1 MVDAIPALA
10 TEKAV
15 ELFGKFGVFT
25 KAELESRVEIQY
37 ERYAKAINI
46 EARAMID
53 IASKQIIPAVI
64 KYTRSL
70 ADTINS
76 VTAAGVPAEVQAEL
90 LSETSGLLCE
100 TKDALKKLTR
110 CTAEASA
117 MEEGE
122 AQARYYHDVVMPAMS
137 ELRAPVDQLEM
148 IVDKDMWP
156 MPSYGDL
163 IFEV

>member
-1 MVDAIPALA
+1 M
-10 TEKAV
+10 
-15 ELFGKFGVFT
+15 
-25 KAELESRVEIQY
+25 EIQY

-76 VTAAGVPAEVQAEL
+76 VTAAGVQAPVQAEL
-90 LSETSGLLCE
+90 LSETSALLGE
-100 TKDALKKLTR
+100 TKDALKKLTQV
-110 CTAEASA
+110 TAEASSMA
-117 MEEGE
+117 EGE
-122 AQARYYHDVVMPAMS
+122 TQARYYHDTVMPAMS
-137 ELRAPVDQLEM
+137 DLRAPVDKLEM